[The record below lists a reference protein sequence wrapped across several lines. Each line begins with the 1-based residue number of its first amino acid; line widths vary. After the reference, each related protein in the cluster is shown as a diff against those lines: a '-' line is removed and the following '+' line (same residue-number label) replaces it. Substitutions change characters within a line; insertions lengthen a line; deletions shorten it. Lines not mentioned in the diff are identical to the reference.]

1 MIHIVVKA
9 SALGI
14 SRVEAGPTG
23 RRHLSNFFGET
34 LIVVIVVGDMLLR
47 MHSLEFGK
55 VIGRHLGRQ
64 ELLLIDIWRGN
75 VTLPALPTRGDGR
88 RAVHPG
94 PLRAGVERMAKFL

>member
-64 ELLLIDIWRGN
+64 ELLLIDIWRGT
-75 VTLPALPTRGDGR
+75 VVLTLFARCDGR